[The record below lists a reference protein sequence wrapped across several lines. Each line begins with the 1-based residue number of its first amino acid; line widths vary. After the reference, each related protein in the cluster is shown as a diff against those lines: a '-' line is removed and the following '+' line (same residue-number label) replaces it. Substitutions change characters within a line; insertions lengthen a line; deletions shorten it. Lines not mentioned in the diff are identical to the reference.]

1 MKALSTAT
9 SVCSGVFPFRS
20 TTCMSPS
27 RTSFLRALCSL
38 SCYAEEMSWACS
50 SSFSTSCFLMF
61 YTPVLRPWPGSG
73 LFTWYTVCPQPFL
86 QQGLVQKNQWVC
98 AWRDILVPVS
108 VHVYVYPQ
116 NPPSS
121 SLYLTS
127 LTKWE
132 TIHIVFGLLF
142 VVALLIL
149 NLTFFIFCSS
159 LFQDCFKLLSMSL
172 PFFSFT
178 LHYSS
183 VLPVS

>member
-1 MKALSTAT
+1 MLKRCHGLAPLLSQHLASLCFIHPSWGPDQDQASSHDMYCLPTTFFAAGISAEK
-9 SVCSGVFPFRS
+9 SVSMCLEGHIS
-20 TTCMSPS
+20 
-27 RTSFLRALCSL
+27 
-38 SCYAEEMSWACS
+38 
-50 SSFSTSCFLMF
+50 SCFRACLCIS
-61 YTPVLRPWPGSG
+61 TE
-73 LFTWYTVCPQPFL
+73 
-86 QQGLVQKNQWVC
+86 
-98 AWRDILVPVS
+98 
-108 VHVYVYPQ
+108 
-116 NPPSS
+116 S
-121 SLYLTS
+121 SLFFPLTS